1 MNEGL
6 DNKMEF
12 RHIRP
17 TAMRAIV
24 LKLMM
29 EKTAATSLP
38 ELENELETADKATL
52 YRTLKTFEQNKLIHR
67 INDGSG
73 TLKYALCKDSCDCDV
88 EDQHIHFHC
97 TKCNG
102 TFCLNDISMPKI
114 ILPTGFSLTGIDT
127 VVNGVCS
134 NCNNDV

>member
-6 DNKMEF
+6 DNKMEM

-17 TAMRAIV
+17 TAMRELV

-29 EKTAATSLP
+29 EKSSAISLP
-38 ELENELETADKATL
+38 ELESKLESADKATL
-52 YRTLKTFEQNKLIHR
+52 YRTLKTFEQNKLIHQ

-73 TLKYALCKDSCDCDV
+73 ALKYALCKDSCDCDI

-97 TKCNG
+97 SKCNE
-102 TFCLNDISMPKI
+102 TFCLDDISIPEIMMPK
-114 ILPTGFSLTGIDT
+114 GFIVKGINT
-127 VVNGVCS
+127 VVKGVCA
-134 NCNNDV
+134 NCNNAA